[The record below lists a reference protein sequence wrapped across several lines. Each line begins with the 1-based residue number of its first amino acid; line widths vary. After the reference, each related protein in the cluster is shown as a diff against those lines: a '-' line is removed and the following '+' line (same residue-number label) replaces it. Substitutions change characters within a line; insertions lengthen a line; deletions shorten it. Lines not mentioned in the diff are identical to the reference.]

1 MTLQSSNPLPRIP
14 PLDHNYNM
22 PHVSHI
28 LQPSLG
34 GYSTDSSSYT
44 QSSSLV
50 DLDFDHD
57 RTPTKMTTQ
66 FNLHASIATL
76 PEPRLRAMMIN
87 LVDNNPEIE
96 RLIAQELL
104 VQPRILSNSRSPE
117 GRMKRHKVRR
127 GSSAKAEK
135 CVTCGLRPKPAGR
148 NGLVRQEECRYHPG
162 VYGPVLIVTFLTS
175 GQ

>member
-1 MTLQSSNPLPRIP
+1 
-14 PLDHNYNM
+14 M

-34 GYSTDSSSYT
+34 GYSSDSSSYT
-44 QSSSLV
+44 PTSSLA

-127 GSSAKAEK
+127 CSSAKGEK
-135 CVTCGLRPKPAGR
+135 CLTCGLRPKPAGR

-162 VYGPVLIVTFLTS
+162 VYVQTSSSLILTLS
-175 GQ
+175 Q